1 MASSL
6 AHRTIRGIAWTLPTS
21 LGSRAVGLV
30 GTLILVRYLAPA
42 EYGEVA
48 AAGIATMAA
57 GSLTTFGVGIFLVS
71 TPDVSRAEVFHATC
85 WFLATG
91 VAALAVLWGLSGPI
105 GAWSGAPGLE
115 RFVPLFVLSTLL
127 DRVVYL
133 PERMLVRQLR
143 FRRISLAGAFA
154 DLAYTGVS
162 LAGAALGAG
171 AVAIAWGN
179 LARSSLRF
187 AALVPAVEWREWL
200 EPHRLRLATMARIV
214 GYGVN
219 VSMASIPTFA
229 MRRLDNLLVSRY
241 FGPGV
246 MGAYNYAYNLADTP
260 AVAIGEQIGDVV
272 GASFPHMGREE
283 RAAALV
289 RACAGISLVMFPLA
303 FGLAA
308 VAPTVVQTFFDQ
320 RWPGIGTMLLVLSVL
335 SAARPVALLLTSYLY
350 ACQRPRVVLWLEWL
364 SFVALIGAI
373 STVGRIGTTWTCGSV
388 GAVFVLRTLLGMWMV
403 RRLDGIPMS
412 SFLLPLA
419 RPLVVCVAM
428 AAAIVLLRP
437 PLLGLPPAARLL
449 IEVALG
455 GAVYLGGVLVIFPSS
470 SREIIDGVRSAL
482 VRSAVPSP
490 AGPGGLPAGAGPA
503 PLDQGGECRIRSR
516 S

>member
-1 MASSL
+1 
-6 AHRTIRGIAWTLPTS
+6 
-21 LGSRAVGLV
+21 
-30 GTLILVRYLAPA
+30 
-42 EYGEVA
+42 
-48 AAGIATMAA
+48 
-57 GSLTTFGVGIFLVS
+57 
-71 TPDVSRAEVFHATC
+71 
-85 WFLATG
+85 
-91 VAALAVLWGLSGPI
+91 
-105 GAWSGAPGLE
+105 
-115 RFVPLFVLSTLL
+115 
-127 DRVVYL
+127 
-133 PERMLVRQLR
+133 
-143 FRRISLAGAFA
+143 
-154 DLAYTGVS
+154 
-162 LAGAALGAG
+162 
-171 AVAIAWGN
+171 
-179 LARSSLRF
+179 
-187 AALVPAVEWREWL
+187 
-200 EPHRLRLATMARIV
+200 
-214 GYGVN
+214 
-219 VSMASIPTFA
+219 
-229 MRRLDNLLVSRY
+229 
-241 FGPGV
+241 

-272 GASFPHMGREE
+272 GASFPLMGREE

-289 RACAGISLVMFPLA
+289 RACTGISLVMFPLA

-308 VAPTVVQTFFDQ
+308 VAPTVVQTFFDR

-335 SAARPVALLLTSYLY
+335 SAARPLALLLTSYLY

-364 SFVALIGAI
+364 SLVALIGAI

-412 SFLLPLA
+412 RFLLPLA

-482 VRSAVPSP
+482 VRSAVPYA
-490 AGPGGLPAGAGPA
+490 AGPGGLPTIAGTA